1 MNSSNIATAALS
13 HAIASGNFGW
23 TAANEAALQS
33 EVARI
38 AAEKG
43 RTGSDF
49 RARQFRANVG
59 RNIRRRALRNAQ
71 IAA

>member
-1 MNSSNIATAALS
+1 MSPTAALT
-13 HAIASGNFGW
+13 HAIASGNFSW
-23 TAANEAALQS
+23 TASDESALQS

-38 AAEKG
+38 AAEKC

-59 RNIRRRALRNAQ
+59 RNIRRRSLRNAQ
-71 IAA
+71 LAAK